1 MQLHNKYLRSLEN
14 SERTRLACLK
24 YLQRGLIYF
33 HAERPDLLREVEKWA
48 KDLDG
53 GLPVPRLSWKYAWIK
68 TLFGWKPAL
77 RTQDKKGHE
86 SAGGPSNAFSKESFF
101 SRRPSSTTTKS
112 PGEISPE

>member
-77 RTQDKKGHE
+77 RTQERSRKRRWTVQRFFE
-86 SAGGPSNAFSKESFF
+86 RVLFF
-101 SRRPSSTTTKS
+101 SPALLHHHQEA
-112 PGEISPE
+112 G